1 MKRALTACCLLVAA
15 ALTLAACGGSAKTAT
30 TPSSSSSK
38 PKLSAAAACADFA
51 KWAAQFPPGSS
62 MANAAKVAP
71 LLIATSEA
79 PSGPLYQDLST
90 LEANVLT
97 AAKATGS
104 LGQAEENMVVV
115 DAANVENQDCASVN
129 PGS

>member
-1 MKRALTACCLLVAA
+1 MKRALTACFLLVAA
-15 ALTLAACGGSAKTAT
+15 AVTLAACGSSAKTAT
-30 TPSSSSSK
+30 AAASAK
-38 PKLSAAAACADFA
+38 PKISAAAACADFA
-51 KWAAQFPPGSS
+51 KWAAQFPPGTS

-71 LLIATSEA
+71 LLLATSEA

-115 DAANVENQDCASVN
+115 DAANVQQQDCASVN